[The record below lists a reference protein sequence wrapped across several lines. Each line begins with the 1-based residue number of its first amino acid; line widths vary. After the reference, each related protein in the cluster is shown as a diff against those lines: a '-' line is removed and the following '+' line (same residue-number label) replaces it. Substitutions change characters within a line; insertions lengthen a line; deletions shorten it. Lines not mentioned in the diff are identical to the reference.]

1 MSSAVGQARD
11 NLQKIE
17 HFIVLMLENR
27 SFDQMLDYLEFEEFG
42 SHDLDGLK
50 PAEDKRLTNKPP
62 RTVANN
68 QKRAGQKI
76 LLFAGYF

>member
-1 MSSAVGQARD
+1 MSSAADQARD

-27 SFDQMLDYLEFEEFG
+27 SFDQMLGYLEFEEFG

-50 PAEDKRLTNKPP
+50 PAEDKRLINSYNGQEYEPKPAQ
-62 RTVANN
+62 RTA
-68 QKRAGQKI
+68 
-76 LLFAGYF
+76 